1 MGDLLRCGIGCC
13 LVVIADADNDLH
25 VVAGVLLD
33 INDGIGSLIH
43 GDGLGQD
50 LHHVDLAGVDEVKGL
65 LKLASAGAGTADVDL
80 LLGDDIGGQ
89 AGFLLGPAGQGDA
102 ASVGNQIK
110 GLADGGVSAGALHD
124 LMCHLAAG
132 DLFHALNGVLFAG
145 VDDILDTEALGKVK
159 ALLHEIEQNSVGT
172 VSLGDH
178 TGNQTDGACTD
189 DGAVLAGLQAAATL
203 LQLGYEVEIFEKA
216 DRAGGF
222 LRTIPE
228 YRLPETV
235 VDGEIERVVALG
247 AVIHCGVDVDK
258 AKFEELKAGYD
269 AVLVATGVRKPMIL
283 DLFQG
288 NPNVVSAVDLLTEIR
303 SKHGE
308 MNVPAS
314 ALVLG
319 GGDSAMD
326 AATTLKMLGVKDVIE
341 VTRNEFRASDAE
353 KATAHEMG
361 VITIGGYTPAAVDG
375 KTVTFKHSRLN
386 SELKIEAELI
396 VVALGQNIDNE
407 LGLPVERNEVVA
419 EGTSVD
425 GKVFVAGDI
434 AKGDKT
440 VVAAVNKGKLAA
452 YEIHNRIGG

>member
-1 MGDLLRCGIGCC
+1 MTKKYTEELERGYSVSTVMEEAQRCLLCYDAPCSKACPAGTDPAKFIRSVRFRNFKGAAETIRINNVLGAVCARVCPTERYCESGCSRCGIDKP
-13 LVVIADADNDLH
+13 I
-25 VVAGVLLD
+25 
-33 INDGIGSLIH
+33 
-43 GDGLGQD
+43 
-50 LHHVDLAGVDEVKGL
+50 
-65 LKLASAGAGTADVDL
+65 
-80 LLGDDIGGQ
+80 DIGGIQ
-89 AGFLLGPAGQGDA
+89 RFVTDFEA
-102 ASVGNQIK
+102 ACGMK
-110 GLADGGVSAGALHD
+110 GLAKGTANGKRVAVVGSGA
-124 LMCHLAAG
+124 
-132 DLFHALNGVLFAG
+132 
-145 VDDILDTEALGKVK
+145 
-159 ALLHEIEQNSVGT
+159 
-172 VSLGDH
+172 
-178 TGNQTDGACTD
+178 
-189 DGAVLAGLQAAATL
+189 AGLQAAATL

-235 VDGEIERVVALG
+235 VDGEIERIVALG
-247 AVIHCGVDVDK
+247 AVIHCGVNVDK
-258 AKFEELKAGYD
+258 AKFEELKAGFD
-269 AVLVATGVRKPMIL
+269 AVLVATGVRKAMIL

-288 NPNVVSAVDLLTEIR
+288 TTNVVSAVDLLTEIR
-303 SKHGE
+303 SKHGQ

-386 SELKIEAELI
+386 SELKIEADLI

-419 EGTSVD
+419 EGTRVD

-440 VVAAVNKGKLAA
+440 VVAAVKKGKLAA

>member
-1 MGDLLRCGIGCC
+1 MTKKYTEELERGYSVSTVMEEAQRCLLCYDAPCSKACPAGTDPAKFIRSVRFRNFKGAAETIRINNVLGAVCARVCPIERYCESGCSRCGIDKP
-13 LVVIADADNDLH
+13 I
-25 VVAGVLLD
+25 
-33 INDGIGSLIH
+33 
-43 GDGLGQD
+43 
-50 LHHVDLAGVDEVKGL
+50 
-65 LKLASAGAGTADVDL
+65 
-80 LLGDDIGGQ
+80 DIGGIQ
-89 AGFLLGPAGQGDA
+89 RFVTDFEAACGMKVLEKGTANGKRVAVVGSGP
-102 ASVGNQIK
+102 
-110 GLADGGVSAGALHD
+110 
-124 LMCHLAAG
+124 
-132 DLFHALNGVLFAG
+132 
-145 VDDILDTEALGKVK
+145 
-159 ALLHEIEQNSVGT
+159 
-172 VSLGDH
+172 
-178 TGNQTDGACTD
+178 
-189 DGAVLAGLQAAATL
+189 AGLQAAATL
-203 LQLGYEVEIFEKA
+203 LQLGYEVEIFAKA

-235 VDGEIERVVALG
+235 VDGEIERIVALG
-247 AVIHCGVDVDK
+247 AVIHCGVNVDK
-258 AKFEELKAGYD
+258 AKFEELKAGFD
-269 AVLVATGVRKPMIL
+269 AVLVATGVRKTMIL

-303 SKHGE
+303 SKHGQ

-386 SELKIEAELI
+386 SELKIEADLI

-419 EGTSVD
+419 EGTRVD

-440 VVAAVNKGKLAA
+440 VVAAVKKGKLAA

>member
-1 MGDLLRCGIGCC
+1 MTKKYTEELERGYSVSTVMEEAQRCLLCYDAPCSKACPAGTDPAKFIRSVRFRNFKGAAETIRINNVLGAVCARVCPTERYCESGCSRCGIDKP
-13 LVVIADADNDLH
+13 I
-25 VVAGVLLD
+25 
-33 INDGIGSLIH
+33 
-43 GDGLGQD
+43 
-50 LHHVDLAGVDEVKGL
+50 
-65 LKLASAGAGTADVDL
+65 
-80 LLGDDIGGQ
+80 DIGGIQ
-89 AGFLLGPAGQGDA
+89 RFVTDFEAACGMKVLEKGAAIGKRVAVVGSGP
-102 ASVGNQIK
+102 
-110 GLADGGVSAGALHD
+110 
-124 LMCHLAAG
+124 
-132 DLFHALNGVLFAG
+132 
-145 VDDILDTEALGKVK
+145 
-159 ALLHEIEQNSVGT
+159 
-172 VSLGDH
+172 
-178 TGNQTDGACTD
+178 
-189 DGAVLAGLQAAATL
+189 AGLQAAATL

-235 VDGEIERVVALG
+235 VDGEIERIVALG
-247 AVIHCGVDVDK
+247 AVIHCGVNVDK
-258 AKFEELKAGYD
+258 AKFEELKAGFD
-269 AVLVATGVRKPMIL
+269 AVLVATGVRKAMIL

-303 SKHGE
+303 SKHGQ

-386 SELKIEAELI
+386 SELKIEADLI

-419 EGTSVD
+419 EGTRVD

-440 VVAAVNKGKLAA
+440 VVAAVKKGKLAA

>member
-1 MGDLLRCGIGCC
+1 MTKKYTEELERGYSVSTVMEEAQRCLLCYDAPCTKACPAGTDPAKFIRSVRFRNFKGAAETIRINNALGAVCARVCPTERYCESGCSRCGIDKP
-13 LVVIADADNDLH
+13 I
-25 VVAGVLLD
+25 
-33 INDGIGSLIH
+33 
-43 GDGLGQD
+43 
-50 LHHVDLAGVDEVKGL
+50 
-65 LKLASAGAGTADVDL
+65 
-80 LLGDDIGGQ
+80 DIGGIQ
-89 AGFLLGPAGQGDA
+89 RFVTDFEAACGMKVLEKGTANGKRVAVVGSGP
-102 ASVGNQIK
+102 
-110 GLADGGVSAGALHD
+110 
-124 LMCHLAAG
+124 
-132 DLFHALNGVLFAG
+132 
-145 VDDILDTEALGKVK
+145 
-159 ALLHEIEQNSVGT
+159 
-172 VSLGDH
+172 
-178 TGNQTDGACTD
+178 
-189 DGAVLAGLQAAATL
+189 AGLQAAATL
-203 LQLGYEVEIFEKA
+203 LQLGYEVEIYEKA

-235 VDGEIERVVALG
+235 VDGEIERIVALG

>member
-1 MGDLLRCGIGCC
+1 M
-13 LVVIADADNDLH
+13 
-25 VVAGVLLD
+25 
-33 INDGIGSLIH
+33 
-43 GDGLGQD
+43 
-50 LHHVDLAGVDEVKGL
+50 
-65 LKLASAGAGTADVDL
+65 
-80 LLGDDIGGQ
+80 
-89 AGFLLGPAGQGDA
+89 
-102 ASVGNQIK
+102 
-110 GLADGGVSAGALHD
+110 
-124 LMCHLAAG
+124 
-132 DLFHALNGVLFAG
+132 
-145 VDDILDTEALGKVK
+145 
-159 ALLHEIEQNSVGT
+159 
-172 VSLGDH
+172 
-178 TGNQTDGACTD
+178 
-189 DGAVLAGLQAAATL
+189 
-203 LQLGYEVEIFEKA
+203 
-216 DRAGGF
+216 
-222 LRTIPE
+222 
-228 YRLPETV
+228 
-235 VDGEIERVVALG
+235 VDGEIERIVALG
-247 AVIHCGVDVDK
+247 AVIHCGVNVDK
-258 AKFEELKAGYD
+258 AKFEELKAGFD
-269 AVLVATGVRKPMIL
+269 AVLVATGVRKAMIL

-303 SKHGE
+303 SKHGQ

-353 KATAHEMG
+353 KTTAHEMG

-386 SELKIEAELI
+386 SELKIEADLI

-419 EGTSVD
+419 EGTRVD

-440 VVAAVNKGKLAA
+440 VVAAVKKGKLAA

>member
-1 MGDLLRCGIGCC
+1 MTKKYTEELERGYSVSTVMEEAQRCLLCYDAPCSKACPAGTDPAKFIRSVLFRNFKGAAETIRINNVLGAVCARVCPTERYCESGCSRCGIDKP
-13 LVVIADADNDLH
+13 I
-25 VVAGVLLD
+25 
-33 INDGIGSLIH
+33 
-43 GDGLGQD
+43 
-50 LHHVDLAGVDEVKGL
+50 
-65 LKLASAGAGTADVDL
+65 
-80 LLGDDIGGQ
+80 DIGGIQ
-89 AGFLLGPAGQGDA
+89 RFVTDFEAACGMKVLEKGTANGKRVAVVGSGP
-102 ASVGNQIK
+102 
-110 GLADGGVSAGALHD
+110 
-124 LMCHLAAG
+124 
-132 DLFHALNGVLFAG
+132 
-145 VDDILDTEALGKVK
+145 
-159 ALLHEIEQNSVGT
+159 
-172 VSLGDH
+172 
-178 TGNQTDGACTD
+178 
-189 DGAVLAGLQAAATL
+189 AGLQAAATL

-235 VDGEIERVVALG
+235 VDGEIERIVALG
-247 AVIHCGVDVDK
+247 AVIHCGVNVDK
-258 AKFEELKAGYD
+258 AKFEELKAGFD
-269 AVLVATGVRKPMIL
+269 AVLVATGVRKAMIL

-303 SKHGE
+303 SKHGQ

-386 SELKIEAELI
+386 SELKIEADLI

-419 EGTSVD
+419 EGTRVD

-440 VVAAVNKGKLAA
+440 VVAAVKKGKLAA

>member
-1 MGDLLRCGIGCC
+1 MTKKYTEELERGYSVSTVMEEAQRCLLCYDAPCSKACPAGTDPAKFIRSVRFRNFKGAAETIRINNALGAVCARVCPTERYCESGCSRCGIDKP
-13 LVVIADADNDLH
+13 I
-25 VVAGVLLD
+25 
-33 INDGIGSLIH
+33 
-43 GDGLGQD
+43 
-50 LHHVDLAGVDEVKGL
+50 
-65 LKLASAGAGTADVDL
+65 
-80 LLGDDIGGQ
+80 DIGGIQ
-89 AGFLLGPAGQGDA
+89 RFVTDFEAACGMKVLEKGAANGKRVAVVGSGP
-102 ASVGNQIK
+102 
-110 GLADGGVSAGALHD
+110 
-124 LMCHLAAG
+124 
-132 DLFHALNGVLFAG
+132 
-145 VDDILDTEALGKVK
+145 
-159 ALLHEIEQNSVGT
+159 
-172 VSLGDH
+172 
-178 TGNQTDGACTD
+178 
-189 DGAVLAGLQAAATL
+189 AGLQAAATL

-419 EGTSVD
+419 EGASVD

>member
-1 MGDLLRCGIGCC
+1 MTKKYTEELERGYSVSTVMEEAQRCLLCYDAPCSKACPAGTDPAKFIRSVRFRNFKGAAETIRINNVLGAVCARVCPTERYCESGCSRCGIDKP
-13 LVVIADADNDLH
+13 I
-25 VVAGVLLD
+25 
-33 INDGIGSLIH
+33 
-43 GDGLGQD
+43 
-50 LHHVDLAGVDEVKGL
+50 
-65 LKLASAGAGTADVDL
+65 
-80 LLGDDIGGQ
+80 DIGGIQ
-89 AGFLLGPAGQGDA
+89 RFVTDFEAACGMKVLEKGTANGKRVAVVGSGP
-102 ASVGNQIK
+102 
-110 GLADGGVSAGALHD
+110 
-124 LMCHLAAG
+124 
-132 DLFHALNGVLFAG
+132 
-145 VDDILDTEALGKVK
+145 
-159 ALLHEIEQNSVGT
+159 
-172 VSLGDH
+172 
-178 TGNQTDGACTD
+178 
-189 DGAVLAGLQAAATL
+189 AGLQAAATL

-235 VDGEIERVVALG
+235 VDGEIERIVALG
-247 AVIHCGVDVDK
+247 AVIHCGVNVDK
-258 AKFEELKAGYD
+258 AKFEELKAGFD
-269 AVLVATGVRKPMIL
+269 AVLVATGVRKAMIL

-303 SKHGE
+303 SKHGQ

-386 SELKIEAELI
+386 SELKIEADLI

-419 EGTSVD
+419 EGTRVD

>member
-1 MGDLLRCGIGCC
+1 MTKKYTEELERGYSVSTVMEEAQRCLLCYDAPCSKACPAGTDPAKFIRSVRFRNFKGAAETIRINNALGAVCARVCPTERYCESGCSRCGIDKP
-13 LVVIADADNDLH
+13 I
-25 VVAGVLLD
+25 
-33 INDGIGSLIH
+33 
-43 GDGLGQD
+43 
-50 LHHVDLAGVDEVKGL
+50 
-65 LKLASAGAGTADVDL
+65 
-80 LLGDDIGGQ
+80 DIGGIQ
-89 AGFLLGPAGQGDA
+89 RFVTDFEAACGMKVLEKGTANGKRVAVVGSGP
-102 ASVGNQIK
+102 
-110 GLADGGVSAGALHD
+110 
-124 LMCHLAAG
+124 
-132 DLFHALNGVLFAG
+132 
-145 VDDILDTEALGKVK
+145 
-159 ALLHEIEQNSVGT
+159 
-172 VSLGDH
+172 
-178 TGNQTDGACTD
+178 
-189 DGAVLAGLQAAATL
+189 AGLQAAATL

-235 VDGEIERVVALG
+235 VDGEIERIVALG

-308 MNVPAS
+308 MKVPES

>member
-1 MGDLLRCGIGCC
+1 MTKKYTEELERGYSVSTVMEEAQRCLLCYDAPCSKACPAGTDPAKFIRSVRFRNFKGAAETIRINNALGAVCARVCPTERYCESGCSRCGIDKP
-13 LVVIADADNDLH
+13 I
-25 VVAGVLLD
+25 
-33 INDGIGSLIH
+33 
-43 GDGLGQD
+43 
-50 LHHVDLAGVDEVKGL
+50 
-65 LKLASAGAGTADVDL
+65 
-80 LLGDDIGGQ
+80 DIGGIQ
-89 AGFLLGPAGQGDA
+89 RFVTDFEAACGMKVLEKGTANGKRVAVVGSGP
-102 ASVGNQIK
+102 
-110 GLADGGVSAGALHD
+110 
-124 LMCHLAAG
+124 
-132 DLFHALNGVLFAG
+132 
-145 VDDILDTEALGKVK
+145 
-159 ALLHEIEQNSVGT
+159 
-172 VSLGDH
+172 
-178 TGNQTDGACTD
+178 
-189 DGAVLAGLQAAATL
+189 AGLQAAATL

-235 VDGEIERVVALG
+235 VDGEIERIVALG

-258 AKFEELKAGYD
+258 AKFEELKAGFD

-283 DLFQG
+283 DIFQG

-308 MNVPAS
+308 MKVPES

-386 SELKIEAELI
+386 SELKIEADLI

>member
-1 MGDLLRCGIGCC
+1 MTKKYTEELERGYSVSTVMEEAQRCLLCYDAPCSKACPAGTDPAKFIRSVRFRNFKGAAETIRINNALGAVCARVCPTERYCESGCSRCGIDKP
-13 LVVIADADNDLH
+13 I
-25 VVAGVLLD
+25 
-33 INDGIGSLIH
+33 
-43 GDGLGQD
+43 
-50 LHHVDLAGVDEVKGL
+50 
-65 LKLASAGAGTADVDL
+65 
-80 LLGDDIGGQ
+80 DIGGIQ
-89 AGFLLGPAGQGDA
+89 RFVTDFEAACGMKVLEKGTANGKRVAVVGSGP
-102 ASVGNQIK
+102 
-110 GLADGGVSAGALHD
+110 
-124 LMCHLAAG
+124 
-132 DLFHALNGVLFAG
+132 
-145 VDDILDTEALGKVK
+145 
-159 ALLHEIEQNSVGT
+159 
-172 VSLGDH
+172 
-178 TGNQTDGACTD
+178 
-189 DGAVLAGLQAAATL
+189 AGLQAAATL
-203 LQLGYEVEIFEKA
+203 LQLGYEVEIYEKA